1 MKRRQYSIVVW
12 IGLGLL
18 LCLAPAAS
26 ADVAAGD
33 AIDKSSWEKAQ
44 GMLPE
49 PVLEW
54 YKTGR
59 YITSVEE
66 LNYDPAK
73 ALPQYVYDR
82 SEQNAGKYGVNENNE
97 LIIAATGELAT
108 DVVGLPFPQI
118 DPKDPKAGVKIVYNG
133 QFIRML
139 QGNARWP
146 GMVGHYVSTSRHERD
161 VVVDMRTAPF
171 LGWPGIAEMK
181 NPEGFQE
188 QYLLKVVS
196 PYDLAGTAVL
206 TWRYLG
212 MKPDMTFGYVPAIRR
227 VRRMSP
233 ANRSDAMFGSDFSA
247 DDTGYIGYDGK
258 VSYFDFELV
267 GEGEALGMFFG
278 KDMVAC
284 VRDQFGVLTSTEPAG
299 LDFKVGYEKE
309 GWQGA
314 LWAPATKDVFF
325 VKRPVWKIQCRSK
338 DPFYNY
344 GRQSMWIDKEFFCS
358 YYKQI
363 FDHSDEHWKVWYDIW
378 GVAMSG
384 DEGFRIPYFRMVT
397 VVDERA
403 EHASAFECVYE
414 KSPAYYF
421 VKEDADVYS
430 LGGFQRYCK

>member
-1 MKRRQYSIVVW
+1 MKKTELALVVSICLW
-12 IGLGLL
+12 PLL
-18 LCLAPAAS
+18 ALVPPVN
-26 ADVAAGD
+26 ADVAPGEV
-33 AIDKSSWEKAQ
+33 IDTSNWEKIQ
-44 GMLPE
+44 GMVPD
-49 PVLEW
+49 PVLDW
-54 YKTGR
+54 YKTGK
-59 YITSVEE
+59 YTTAVGE
-66 LNYDPAK
+66 LNYDYGK
-73 ALPQYVYDR
+73 CLPQYVYDR
-82 SEQNAGKYGVNENNE
+82 LEMNTGKYGVNEKNE
-97 LIIAATGELAT
+97 LVDAKTGELAT
-108 DVVGLPFPQI
+108 DIIGMPFPKI

-133 QFIRML
+133 KFVRMF

-146 GMVGHYVSTSRHERD
+146 GMMGHYVSTSRHERD
-161 VVVDMRTAPF
+161 VVVDMRTANF
-171 LGWPGIAEMK
+171 LGWPGIGEMK
-181 NPEGFQE
+181 NPKGFQE
-188 QYLLKVVS
+188 QYVLKVTS

-258 VSYFDFELV
+258 VPYFEFKLV

-278 KDMVAC
+278 KDAVQC
-284 VRDQFGVLTSTEPAG
+284 SRDQLGNLISTEPPG

-325 VKRPVWKIQCRSK
+325 VKRPVWKIECSSK

-344 GRQSMWIDKEFFCS
+344 GTQYMWIDKGSYCS
-358 YYKQI
+358 IWKEI
-363 FDHSDEHWKVWYDIW
+363 HDHSGEPWKMWYNIW
-378 GVAMSG
+378 GVAVSEK
-384 DEGFRIPYFRMVT
+384 DGFRIPYFRMVN